1 MNYEYAYY
9 FEEVLDNM
17 PSISGFGSTLG
28 LISYVFTALAIYT
41 IAQRREIKK
50 AWLAWVP
57 VVNVWILGSISDQYR
72 YVVKDQVKSKRKI
85 LLGMGIANFLLC
97 VAVVACMVATG
108 ISVFSAI
115 LHEVSEEALGRVAL
129 EGILVCLAVSVP
141 LAILSIVSFVIRA
154 MALYDLYSSC
164 EPQNNALYLILSLIP
179 GINQVTQPLFL
190 FLCREKD
197 EGMPPRRDSAVP
209 DPYDGTMGTYEEIV
223 DA

>member
-9 FEEVLDNM
+9 FEEVLDNI
-17 PSISGFGSTLG
+17 PSFSGFGSTLG

-41 IAQRREIKK
+41 IAQRRGIKK

>member
-85 LLGMGIANFLLC
+85 LLGINIINFLLC
-97 VAVVACMVATG
+97 VAVVVMMIVTAVQTAGYVMQGYDEMTVG
-108 ISVFSAI
+108 RSVIQGVLIIVCIAI
-115 LHEVSEEALGRVAL
+115 
-129 EGILVCLAVSVP
+129 P

-197 EGMPPRRDSAVP
+197 EGMPPRRDSTVP